1 MEFSEVV
8 SASERLGSWAHIAT
22 VSPSGTPYVSPV
34 HPCWDS
40 QTLWTMVGAASTKAT
55 NLASNPK
62 VTCHWQVSDQ
72 TNFDSLIVW
81 GTGEVFTDLE
91 TKRRLWDGVFD
102 YDLNAFAPGGPDDSP
117 DTAFMALTPTK
128 AVLLEQYGMAGR
140 GEWRA

>member
-1 MEFSEVV
+1 MEFSEIV
-8 SASERLGSWAHIAT
+8 SASQRLGIWAHMAT
-22 VSPSGTPYVSPV
+22 VSPSGTPYVTPV
-34 HPCWDS
+34 HPCWEG
-40 QTLWTMVGAASTKAT
+40 QTLWTMLGAESTKAK
-55 NLASNPK
+55 NLASNDK
-62 VTCHWQVSDQ
+62 ITCHWQVSDQ

-91 TKRRLWDGVFD
+91 TKRRMWDGVFD
-102 YDLNAFAPGGPDDSP
+102 YDLNAFAPGGPEDSP